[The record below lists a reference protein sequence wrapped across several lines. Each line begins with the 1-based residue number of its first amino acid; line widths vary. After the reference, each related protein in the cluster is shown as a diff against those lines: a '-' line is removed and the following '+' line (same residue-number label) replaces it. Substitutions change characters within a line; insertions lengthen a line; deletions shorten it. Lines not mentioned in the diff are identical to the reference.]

1 MDFLINLKLN
11 SNLFIV
17 MLYSNSFYIDYLL
30 TIKDDEIDYFNK
42 NEINSIFVK
51 YMNKEITKDFLLD
64 KHSKRNELFID
75 WFHVHNYQIYLK
87 N

>member
-1 MDFLINLKLN
+1 M
-11 SNLFIV
+11 
-17 MLYSNSFYIDYLL
+17 
-30 TIKDDEIDYFNK
+30 KDDEIDYFNK
-42 NEINSIFVK
+42 NEINSFFVK

-75 WFHVHNYQIYLK
+75 WFHLHNYQIYLK